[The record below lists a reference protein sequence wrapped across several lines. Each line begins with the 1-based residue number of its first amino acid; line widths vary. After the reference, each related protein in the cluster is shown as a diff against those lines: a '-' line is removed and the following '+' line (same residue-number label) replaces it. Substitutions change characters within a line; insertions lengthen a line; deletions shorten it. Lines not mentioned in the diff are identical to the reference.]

1 MQTRND
7 GTMKSVLVTG
17 GAGFI
22 GSNLALEIQKRFPA
36 AQITVIDDLR
46 GSSFK
51 NLIGFKGDALTFNVA
66 EKDWLHAVKDRPL
79 EVIFHLASIT
89 DTTILD
95 EKKMMFDNVEGF
107 RNVLGLALE
116 KKAEVVYASSAAVY
130 GSQEAPMKEE
140 DAGKPNNVYGFS
152 KWTMDQIAKTY
163 EGKLKLA
170 GLRYFNVFGPG
181 EWFKGAA
188 ASMIYQLAKQMM
200 AGKRPRIFKWGEQ
213 RRDFIYVKDAVAATL
228 RAREAGQN
236 TVLNVGTGKSTSF
249 NEVIEALNEGLGTRL
264 EPDYFDNPYNFYQ
277 DFTQADMSH
286 TKREIGFE
294 PEFTTREGILDYVRG
309 HLLPAQQS
317 QTAPV

>member
-1 MQTRND
+1 
-7 GTMKSVLVTG
+7 MKHVLVTG

-36 AQITVIDDLR
+36 ARVTVIDDLR

-51 NLIGFKGDALTFNVA
+51 NLIGFKGDALAFNVA
-66 EKDWLHAVKDRPL
+66 EKDWLHAVEDRPL
-79 EVIFHLASIT
+79 DVIFHLASIT

-130 GSQEAPMKEE
+130 GSQETPMKEE
-140 DAGKPNNVYGFS
+140 DAGKPNNIYGFS
-152 KWTMDQIAKTY
+152 KWTMDQIAKNY
-163 EGKLKLA
+163 EGDLKLT

-188 ASMIYQLAKQMM
+188 ASMIYQLAKQMLV
-200 AGKRPRIFKWGEQ
+200 GKRPRIFKWGEQ
-213 RRDFIYVKDAVAATL
+213 RRDFIYVKDAVAAAL
-228 RAREAGQN
+228 RAREAKRN
-236 TVLNVGTGKSTSF
+236 TVLNVGTGKSSSF
-249 NEVIEALNEGLGTRL
+249 NEVIDALNEGLGTRL
-264 EPDYFDNPYNFYQ
+264 EPDYFDNPYSFYQ

-294 PEFTTREGILDYVRG
+294 PQFSTREGILDYVRDF
-309 HLLPAQQS
+309 LLPAQQG
-317 QTAPV
+317 QPAPV